1 MELREAIAALEKY
14 YGETS
19 EEFYSDEMLLLQERV
34 IQAFSFTEEELEQAL
49 SAHPDY
55 AFVKYSEI
63 AYWEDYET
71 NRCGHDIC
79 HRYEKNFYISAVVPR
94 LIADIFSGYFQE
106 ARFYKTWTDLDNDA
120 RKQGLS
126 KYTSIEFVSKVLHQV
141 ESSGHGCRIK
151 DIVQSEDITLTAS
164 CSSSELDN
172 SSRDLEPLVS
182 FVDDGNGDKKF
193 QFEFPLLEDVLMP
206 IAEERFRAKL
216 ERKRKN
222 PQE

>member
-1 MELREAIAALEKY
+1 MELREAIATLEKY
-14 YGETS
+14 YRETS
-19 EEFYSDEMLLLQERV
+19 EEFYSDEMLLLHERV

-49 SAHPDY
+49 SVHPDY

-63 AYWEDYET
+63 AYWEYYDT
-71 NRCGHDIC
+71 DSRGHDIC
-79 HRYEKNFYISAVVPR
+79 HRYEKNFYTSAVVPR
-94 LIADIFSGYFQE
+94 LIADIFSGYFQG
-106 ARFYKTWTDLDNDA
+106 ARFYKTWADLDNDA

-126 KYTSIEFVSKVLHQV
+126 KYTTIEFVSKILHQV

-151 DIVQSEDITLTAS
+151 DVVQSRDIMLTAES
-164 CSSSELDN
+164 GSSELEN
-172 SSRDLEPLVS
+172 SSRDIVPLVS
-182 FVDDGNGDKKF
+182 FVDDRNGNKKF
-193 QFEFPLLEDVLMP
+193 QIEFPLLEDVLMP